1 MKNID
6 DFNQKTLDLFTQQIT
21 DEVFLFIQNNRE
33 LMHDYLNLVS
43 KNDLNVVNSGIA
55 KAIKKRYSLEN
66 KDTKGN
72 PKSLLIQSYEEF
84 K

>member
-1 MKNID
+1 MKD
-6 DFNQKTLDLFTQQIT
+6 LDEFTQKTLDLFTHQIT
-21 DEVFLFIQNNRE
+21 DEVFLFIQNNGE

-55 KAIKKRYSLEN
+55 KAIKKRYSLKN
-66 KDTKGN
+66 KDTKGK
-72 PKSLLIQSYEEF
+72 PQSFLIQSYEEF